1 MGRKKEIIKKQ
12 GQELDRLE
20 CENIAL
26 KRKLKDS
33 TEEITR
39 LRNSLTEARLE
50 CIDYG
55 NVSKKLI
62 KTEEEKLQLE
72 RILNG
77 HKSVLAE
84 VREELDRAN
93 KVNEHLK
100 QQCKEM
106 HRAKASAIGWK
117 REAYRVGAKFDAVMA
132 TYAQSEEHNMALSQS
147 LERACGKLDVFER
160 VLSGVKEEIAETPE
174 REVSANETACNDS
187 GEAVTAASE

>member
-1 MGRKKEIIKKQ
+1 MGRRKEIIKKQ
-12 GQELDRLE
+12 GQEIDRLE

-26 KRKLKDS
+26 KRKLKDGA
-33 TEEITR
+33 EEITR
-39 LRNSLTEARLE
+39 LRKLLTGAKLE
-50 CIDYG
+50 CFEYG
-55 NVSKKLI
+55 NVSKKLL

-106 HRAKASAIGWK
+106 HRAKAEAIGWK
-117 REAYRVGAKFDAVMA
+117 REAYRVGAKFDAVMT

-147 LERACGKLDVFER
+147 LENARGKLDVFER

>member
-1 MGRKKEIIKKQ
+1 MGRRKEIIKKQ
-12 GQELDRLE
+12 GQEIDRLQ

-39 LRNSLTEARLE
+39 LRNSLTEARLD

-55 NVSKKLI
+55 NVSKKLV
-62 KTEEEKLQLE
+62 KTEEERLKLE
-72 RILNG
+72 RTL
-77 HKSVLAE
+77 KDYQSELAAAHG
-84 VREELDRAN
+84 ELDRSN
-93 KVNEHLK
+93 KIIDNLK

-106 HRAKASAIGWK
+106 HRVKASAIGWK

-132 TYAQSEEHNMALSQS
+132 TYAQREEHNMALSRS

-160 VLSGVKEEIAETPE
+160 VLSGVKEDIAETTE
-174 REVSANETACNDS
+174 REASADETACNAS
-187 GEAVTAASE
+187 GEGDTAASE

>member
-1 MGRKKEIIKKQ
+1 MGRRKEIIKKQ
-12 GQELDRLE
+12 GQEIDRLE
-20 CENIAL
+20 FENVAL

-50 CIDYG
+50 GIDYG
-55 NVSKKLI
+55 NVSKKLV
-62 KTEEEKLQLE
+62 KTEEERLKLE
-72 RILNG
+72 RIVKG
-77 HKSVLAE
+77 YQSVLAE

-106 HRAKASAIGWK
+106 HRVKASAIGWK

-132 TYAQSEEHNMALSQS
+132 TYAQSEEHNMALSRS

-160 VLSGVKEEIAETPE
+160 VLSGVKEDIAETTE
-174 REVSANETACNDS
+174 REVSADETACNAS
-187 GEAVTAASE
+187 GEGDTAASE

>member
-1 MGRKKEIIKKQ
+1 MNTKRQIIRKQ
-12 GQELDRLE
+12 GQEIDWLE

-62 KTEEEKLQLE
+62 KTEEERLKLE
-72 RILNG
+72 RTLKG
-77 HKSVLAE
+77 YQSELAAAHG
-84 VREELDRAN
+84 ELDRSN
-93 KVNEHLK
+93 KIIDNLK

-106 HRAKASAIGWK
+106 HRVKASAIGWK

-132 TYAQSEEHNMALSQS
+132 TYAQSEEHNMALSRS

-160 VLSGVKEEIAETPE
+160 VLSGVKEDIAETTE
-174 REVSANETACNDS
+174 REVSADETACNAS
-187 GEAVTAASE
+187 GEGDTAASE

>member
-1 MGRKKEIIKKQ
+1 MGRRKEIIKKQ
-12 GQELDRLE
+12 GQEIDRLE

-26 KRKLKDS
+26 KQKLKDGA
-33 TEEITR
+33 EEITR
-39 LRNSLTEARLE
+39 LRKQLTNARFE

-55 NVSKKLI
+55 NVSKKLV
-62 KTEEEKLQLE
+62 KTEEERLKLE
-72 RILNG
+72 RTVKG
-77 HKSVLAE
+77 YQSELAAAHG
-84 VREELDRAN
+84 ELDRSN
-93 KVNEHLK
+93 KIIDNLK

-106 HRAKASAIGWK
+106 HRAKAEAIGWK
-117 REAYRVGAKFDAVMA
+117 REAYRIGAKFDAVMA
-132 TYAQSEEHNMALSQS
+132 TYAQSEEHNMALSRS

>member
-1 MGRKKEIIKKQ
+1 MNTKRQIIRKQ
-12 GQELDRLE
+12 GQEIDRLE

-26 KRKLKDS
+26 KRKLKDGA
-33 TEEITR
+33 EEITR

-62 KTEEEKLQLE
+62 KTEEERLKLE
-72 RILNG
+72 RIVKG
-77 HKSVLAE
+77 YQSDLAE

-117 REAYRVGAKFDAVMA
+117 REAYRIGAKFDAVMA

-147 LERACGKLDVFER
+147 LENARGKLDVFER
-160 VLSGVKEEIAETPE
+160 VLGELPE
-174 REVSANETACNDS
+174 AAQPEPKTQ
-187 GEAVTAASE
+187 GE

>member
-1 MGRKKEIIKKQ
+1 MNTKRQIIIKQ
-12 GQELDRLE
+12 VQEIDWLE

-26 KRKLKDS
+26 KRELNDS

-106 HRAKASAIGWK
+106 HKYKCEAIEWK
-117 REAYRVGAKFDAVMA
+117 RAAAVSKRGFNNLMA
-132 TYAQSEEHNMALSQS
+132 TYAESEKVNNDLSRGLSNAL
-147 LERACGKLDVFER
+147 GKVEVFER
-160 VLSGVKEEIAETPE
+160 VLGELPE
-174 REVSANETACNDS
+174 AAQPEPKTQ
-187 GEAVTAASE
+187 GE

>member
-132 TYAQSEEHNMALSQS
+132 TYAQSEEHGHPFRGCHMGCL
-147 LERACGKLDVFER
+147 RAQGFGRFV
-160 VLSGVKEEIAETPE
+160 GAY
-174 REVSANETACNDS
+174 REH
-187 GEAVTAASE
+187 

>member
-1 MGRKKEIIKKQ
+1 MNTKRQIIRKQ
-12 GQELDRLE
+12 GQEIDRLE

-33 TEEITR
+33 AEEITR

-62 KTEEEKLQLE
+62 KTEEERLKLE
-72 RILNG
+72 RIVKG
-77 HKSVLAE
+77 YQSVLAE

-100 QQCKEM
+100 RQCKEM
-106 HRAKASAIGWK
+106 HKYKCEAIEWK
-117 REAYRVGAKFDAVMA
+117 RAAAVSKRGFNNLMA
-132 TYAQSEEHNMALSQS
+132 TYAESEKDNNDLSRGLSNAL
-147 LERACGKLDVFER
+147 GKVEVFER
-160 VLSGVKEEIAETPE
+160 VLGELPE
-174 REVSANETACNDS
+174 AAQPEPKTQ
-187 GEAVTAASE
+187 GE

>member
-1 MGRKKEIIKKQ
+1 MGRRKEIIKKQ

-39 LRNSLTEARLE
+39 LRNLLTEARLE

-62 KTEEEKLQLE
+62 KTEEERLKLE
-72 RILNG
+72 RTV
-77 HKSVLAE
+77 KDYQSELAAAHG
-84 VREELDRAN
+84 ELGRSN
-93 KVNEHLK
+93 KIIDNLK

-160 VLSGVKEEIAETPE
+160 VLSGVKEDIAETTE
-174 REVSANETACNDS
+174 REVSADETACNAS
-187 GEAVTAASE
+187 GEGDTAASE